1 LTTLACTHKDSRDS
15 KKFRESTNFQSGHA
29 MATEPQDPL
38 NIEIGR
44 RARVLLLEKET
55 SEGRPSGQLD
65 PALQQVRKVENGAT
79 RVDPV
84 RLQQIAQVLEAS
96 LQSLY
101 GDIASVSGT
110 GENQLE
116 LIDTGSA
123 LRLLRAYARI
133 RSPSLQRA
141 LTNLAEAMAATS

>member
-1 LTTLACTHKDSRDS
+1 
-15 KKFRESTNFQSGHA
+15 

-38 NIEIGR
+38 DIEIGR
-44 RARVLLLEKET
+44 RARVLRLEKET
-55 SEGRPSGQLD
+55 SERRPSGQLD
-65 PALQQVRKVENGAT
+65 QALQQVRKVETGGK
-79 RVDPV
+79 RVDAA

-101 GDIASVSGT
+101 GDVASVSGT

-133 RSPSLQRA
+133 RSPALQRA
-141 LTNLAEAMAATS
+141 LTNLAEEMAAIS

>member
-1 LTTLACTHKDSRDS
+1 
-15 KKFRESTNFQSGHA
+15 
-29 MATEPQDPL
+29 MATEPQDPSD
-38 NIEIGR
+38 IEAGR
-44 RARVLLLEKET
+44 RARVLRLQQAMSREKPGE
-55 SEGRPSGQLD
+55 QLD
-65 PALQQVRKVENGAT
+65 PTLQQRRNVETGSK
-79 RVDPV
+79 RVDAA

-101 GDIASVSGT
+101 GDVASVSGT

-141 LTNLAEAMAATS
+141 LTNLAEEMAAIS

>member
-1 LTTLACTHKDSRDS
+1 
-15 KKFRESTNFQSGHA
+15 

-38 NIEIGR
+38 DIEIGR
-44 RARVLLLEKET
+44 RARVLRLEKET
-55 SEGRPSGQLD
+55 SERRPSGQLD
-65 PALQQVRKVENGAT
+65 QALQQVRKVETGGK
-79 RVDPV
+79 RVDAARV
-84 RLQQIAQVLEAS
+84 QQIAQVLEAS

-101 GDIASVSGT
+101 GDVASVSGT
-110 GENQLE
+110 GEKNQLE

-141 LTNLAEAMAATS
+141 LTDLAEAMAGKL

>member
-1 LTTLACTHKDSRDS
+1 
-15 KKFRESTNFQSGHA
+15 

-38 NIEIGR
+38 DIEIGR
-44 RARVLLLEKET
+44 RARVLHLEKET
-55 SEGRPSGQLD
+55 SEGKPSGQLD
-65 PALQQVRKVENGAT
+65 LALQQVRKIEHGGK
-79 RVDPV
+79 RVDAV
-84 RLQQIAQVLEAS
+84 RLRQIAQVLEAS

-101 GDIASVSGT
+101 GDVASVSGT

-133 RSPSLQRA
+133 RSPSLQHA
-141 LTNLAEAMAATS
+141 LTNLAEAMAETS

>member
-1 LTTLACTHKDSRDS
+1 
-15 KKFRESTNFQSGHA
+15 
-29 MATEPQDPL
+29 MAIEPQDPSD
-38 NIEIGR
+38 IEPGR
-44 RARVLLLEKET
+44 PARVLRLEQAMSRGTPGE
-55 SEGRPSGQLD
+55 QID
-65 PALQQVRKVENGAT
+65 PMLQQRRRVGTDGK
-79 RVDPV
+79 RVDAV

-101 GDIASVSGT
+101 GDAAAVSGT

-141 LTNLAEAMAATS
+141 LTNLAEEMAAIS

>member
-1 LTTLACTHKDSRDS
+1 
-15 KKFRESTNFQSGHA
+15 
-29 MATEPQDPL
+29 MATEQQDPL
-38 NIEIGR
+38 DIEIGR
-44 RARVLLLEKET
+44 RARVLRLEKET

-65 PALQQVRKVENGAT
+65 PALQQVRKIETGTT
-79 RVDPV
+79 RVDAV

-101 GDIASVSGT
+101 GDIASVSGI
-110 GENQLE
+110 GEENQLE
-116 LIDTGSA
+116 LIDSGSA

-141 LTNLAEAMAATS
+141 LTNLAEEMAAIS

>member
-1 LTTLACTHKDSRDS
+1 
-15 KKFRESTNFQSGHA
+15 

-38 NIEIGR
+38 DIEIGR
-44 RARVLLLEKET
+44 RARVLRLEKET
-55 SEGRPSGQLD
+55 SERRPSGQLD
-65 PALQQVRKVENGAT
+65 QALQQVRKVETGGK
-79 RVDPV
+79 RVDAA

-101 GDIASVSGT
+101 GDVASVSGT
-110 GENQLE
+110 GEKNQLE

-133 RSPSLQRA
+133 RSPALQRA
-141 LTNLAEAMAATS
+141 LTNLAEEMAAIS